1 MGKVYKKVFTNYGLP
16 ENLRGRSDKS
26 NILQIQRNVL
36 KIIVKLLYTDTCYT
50 LHKIQD

>member
-26 NILQIQRNVL
+26 NILQIQRKCTQNNRQAFV
-36 KIIVKLLYTDTCYT
+36 
-50 LHKIQD
+50 H